1 MEQKGAIDVCSRAN
15 KSPSTKRH
23 NSKNILENPM
33 VQLIPSQDSVMQI
46 LQRTGAFR
54 EGHFVY
60 PNGKHSPH
68 YFQMPLAFR
77 YYDTARVLA
86 VALSRKFRLEKDI
99 SSQLPKIS
107 VISPSSGGIPVAF
120 GVRDALNAEQIYWAE
135 QEQGQRMFRQYVN
148 QGEVNPCI
156 IVDDIIRSGKAIE
169 ETVTLVKSLGAR
181 IIGCGAIVRFE
192 SAPTEIEGVEIK
204 SLVDYDVKIY
214 AKEED
219 CVECKD
225 AVAAETV
232 RF

>member
-1 MEQKGAIDVCSRAN
+1 MYAAEQKQE
-15 KSPSTKRH
+15 KR
-23 NSKNILENPM
+23 M
-33 VQLIPSQDSVMQI
+33 VELIPSQDAVMQI

-60 PNGKHSPH
+60 PNGRHSPH

-99 SSQLPKIS
+99 SSQLPKVA

-135 QEQGQRMFRQYVN
+135 QEKGERMFRQYIN

-169 ETVTLVKSLGAR
+169 ETVGLVKSLGAK
-181 IIGCGAIVRFE
+181 IIGCGAIVCFDT
-192 SAPTEIEGVEIK
+192 APSEIEGVPVK
-204 SLVDYDVKIY
+204 SLIDFDVALYESGQACI
-214 AKEED
+214 
-219 CVECKD
+219 ECKD
-225 AVAAETV
+225 GVKTEHV

>member
-1 MEQKGAIDVCSRAN
+1 
-15 KSPSTKRH
+15 
-23 NSKNILENPM
+23 M
-33 VQLIPSQDSVMQI
+33 VELIPSQDAVMQI
-46 LQRTGAFR
+46 LTRTGAFR
-54 EGHFVY
+54 EGHFIY

-99 SSQLPKIS
+99 SSQLPKVS

-135 QEQGQRMFRQYVN
+135 QEQGERQFRQYVN

-156 IVDDIIRSGKAIE
+156 IVDDIIRSGHAIE
-169 ETVTLVKSLGAR
+169 ETVDLVKSLGAR
-181 IIGCGAIVRFE
+181 VIGCGAIVRFDT
-192 SAPTEIEGVEIK
+192 APSEIEGVPVK
-204 SLVDYDVKIY
+204 SLIDFDVRMYESDQDCTDCKSG
-214 AKEED
+214 AKPEN
-219 CVECKD
+219 
-225 AVAAETV
+225 V